1 MFKCSTNMFLK
12 NYRPLVM
19 AHRGDSA
26 NIPEN
31 TAQSFEDARKL
42 KVDVIE
48 TDVHITKDNKFVL
61 FHDKSVE
68 RTTDGQGLIADLT
81 LAQLK
86 QLDAAYKFQT
96 IGEIAYP
103 FRGKGFRIHTLEEI
117 IPLFP
122 EVRFNI
128 DIKDKSPHAPRLL
141 AELLHDLNVEDRV
154 IVGSFHPKQVY
165 RFRKHST
172 ATPTSAGPLEVLK
185 FWWKSKRWVRK
196 HRKAI
201 SEFPTDPVQHQ
212 KNQMMVFGKKLPYV
226 ALQIPESFS
235 FLRLITPEFIRFAHE
250 MGIAVHVWTIND
262 PLEMQKFLRWNIDGI
277 FTDTPAVLIDVVK
290 KYQNPPET

>member
-1 MFKCSTNMFLK
+1 
-12 NYRPLVM
+12 M

-31 TAQSFEDARKL
+31 TVQSFEDARKL

-68 RTTDGQGLIADLT
+68 RTTNGQGLIADLT

-86 QLDAAYKFQT
+86 QLDAGYKFQ
-96 IGEIAYP
+96 IPGEEDYP

-117 IPLFP
+117 LPLFP

-128 DIKDKSPHAPRLL
+128 DIKDKSPHVPQLL
-141 AELLHDLNVEDRV
+141 AELLHNLDVEARV
-154 IVGSFHPKQVY
+154 MVGSFHQKQVSN
-165 RFRKHST
+165 FRKHST
-172 ATPTSAGPLEVLK
+172 AASTSAGPFEALRFL
-185 FWWKSKRWVRK
+185 WKSKRWIRK
-196 HRKAI
+196 HLKMSDGDLQEAFLT
-201 SEFPTDPVQHQ
+201 FPTDLQQHQ
-212 KNQMMVFGKKLPYV
+212 KNQIEVFGKPLSYV
-226 ALQIPESFS
+226 TFQAPEGFY
-235 FLRLITPEFIRFAHE
+235 FLRVITPKFIRFAHE

-262 PLEMQKFLRWNIDGI
+262 PLEMQKFLEWHIDGI
-277 FTDTPAVLIDVVK
+277 FTDTPATLISVVK
-290 KYQNPPET
+290 KFQHPPEEKPSN